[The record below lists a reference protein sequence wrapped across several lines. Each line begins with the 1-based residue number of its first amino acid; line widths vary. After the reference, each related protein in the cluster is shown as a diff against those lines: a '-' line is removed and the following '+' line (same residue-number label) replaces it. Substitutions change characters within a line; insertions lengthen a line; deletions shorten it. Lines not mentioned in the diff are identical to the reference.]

1 LTRRSIFDILTIT
14 GCLCSLSLVLVSQLR
29 GKLIINMD
37 IKYIY
42 GYIAE
47 IIEDQYLLIRRRI
60 ISTYQKLRYGSSDQE
75 CWNLYRT
82 IARYNLQKLQYFKNM
97 QRMGH
102 PAEMTENDW
111 SNQIDEIIWA
121 YDYIL
126 NDEKYNPIP
135 DCGELK
141 LIKKEEED
149 ISRVEFI
156 TEPSCKKRW
165 EEYNKKAQELEIRK
179 KKALVWFA
187 ENFETFWD

>member
-1 LTRRSIFDILTIT
+1 MNNWF
-14 GCLCSLSLVLVSQLR
+14 
-29 GKLIINMD
+29 
-37 IKYIY
+37 KYQKAY
-42 GYIAE
+42 WAE
-47 IIEDQYLLIRRRI
+47 IVEDQYYHIRRKI
-60 ISTYQKLRYGSSDQE
+60 ISTYQKLRYGSSDEE
-75 CWNLYRT
+75 CWNVFRV
-82 IARYNLQKLQYFKNM
+82 IARHNLKKLRYFRNM

-111 SNQIDEIIWA
+111 LNQIDEIIWA

-126 NDEKYNPIP
+126 DDEKYNPIP

-141 LIKKEEED
+141 LIKKEED
-149 ISRVEFI
+149 ISQVEFV

>member
-1 LTRRSIFDILTIT
+1 
-14 GCLCSLSLVLVSQLR
+14 
-29 GKLIINMD
+29 MD

-47 IIEDQYLLIRRRI
+47 IIEDQYILIRRRI
-60 ISTYQKLRYGSSDQE
+60 ISTYQKLRYGSNDQE

-82 IARYNLQKLQYFKNM
+82 IAKYNLQKLQYFKNM
-97 QRMGH
+97 QRMGR

-149 ISRVEFI
+149 ISRVEFV

-165 EEYNKKAQELEIRK
+165 GEYNKKAQELEIRK

>member
-1 LTRRSIFDILTIT
+1 
-14 GCLCSLSLVLVSQLR
+14 
-29 GKLIINMD
+29 MD

-60 ISTYQKLRYGSSDQE
+60 ISTYQKIRYGSSDQE
-75 CWNLYRT
+75 CWNVYRV
-82 IARYNLQKLQYFKNM
+82 IAR
-97 QRMGH
+97 H
-102 PAEMTENDW
+102 NDW
-111 SNQIDEIIWA
+111 QKQIDEIIWA

-135 DCGELK
+135 NCGELK

-149 ISRVEFI
+149 ISRVEFV
-156 TEPSCKKRW
+156 TEPSCKKKW
-165 EEYNKKAQELEIRK
+165 DEYNKKAQELEIRK